1 MLKLQPTLCA
11 FASLRDIILFKPP
24 RDRPPH
30 ATISS
35 ILSSKNENQ
44 MKVSISLPEE
54 LVTYIDEKV
63 KNRSQ
68 LIESLLQQWRKKQQ
82 EQEMVEA
89 CMLLDEMNL
98 EWNDEWEQAAI
109 TDWEASG

>member
-1 MLKLQPTLCA
+1 
-11 FASLRDIILFKPP
+11 
-24 RDRPPH
+24 
-30 ATISS
+30 
-35 ILSSKNENQ
+35 

-68 LIESLLQQWRKKQQ
+68 LIESLLQQWRKKQEQ
-82 EQEMVEA
+82 QEMVEA

-98 EWNDEWEQAAI
+98 EWDDEWEQAAI